1 LDKDKIISEL
11 ILKIEH
17 LTLRLEQTER
27 ENRILRKENQEL
39 KERLSR
45 YEHPKN
51 SGNSSIPPSKDEN
64 RPKRNTSLR
73 EKTGRRAR
81 RTNRTQGQYIENGF
95 KSRHS
100 R

>member
-1 LDKDKIISEL
+1 LDKDKIIEL

-64 RPKRNTSLR
+64 RPKRNTSF
-73 EKTGRRAR
+73 EKT
-81 RTNRTQGQYIENGF
+81 GQYIENGF
-95 KSRHS
+95 KCIVDEHKPCYWLWE
-100 R
+100 